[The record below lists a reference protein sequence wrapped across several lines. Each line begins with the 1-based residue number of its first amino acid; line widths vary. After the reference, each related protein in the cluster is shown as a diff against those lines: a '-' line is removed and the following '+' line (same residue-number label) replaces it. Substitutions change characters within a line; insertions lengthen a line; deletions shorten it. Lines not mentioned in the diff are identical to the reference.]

1 MKKAV
6 KSIGVLLA
14 CCFVLTSAAQKTID
28 TIATKV
34 DGYDI
39 PIRIKLP
46 KKATGKSPVYFFV
59 HGGGWNGGDLTQIPP
74 ARMHNDAN
82 YLADQLGV
90 IYVGLAYRC
99 KGNSATFS
107 DAIKDLEASVQWF
120 FDNADTYNADLTR
133 IGFGGA
139 SAGSTLAAVMAQKY
153 KNCKLLVG
161 AEGMYNL
168 VDHSEERSTFPS
180 QKARELYGLVTE
192 EDSKNASA
200 FYNLRLDPPITLLLH
215 GDADVLCHYT
225 QSIKF
230 AEEIKSKGGEAKV
243 LLHKNI
249 NHTTLNPS
257 IPDVFKESVLE
268 IANLF
273 IDGFKLDKNTESLKN
288 LLDKRLENQY
298 ASTEINEDHI
308 IGTWIRLQTKLVFK
322 KDGKGFSENLKT
334 KKRKEF
340 TYSFT
345 KNDITISLNNSLKT
359 RTFDL
364 KKNTIFICE
373 HIKDGNRIHRRSLYK
388 KQNIKSYDKSK

>member
-1 MKKAV
+1 
-6 KSIGVLLA
+6 
-14 CCFVLTSAAQKTID
+14 
-28 TIATKV
+28 
-34 DGYDI
+34 
-39 PIRIKLP
+39 
-46 KKATGKSPVYFFV
+46 
-59 HGGGWNGGDLTQIPP
+59 
-74 ARMHNDAN
+74 
-82 YLADQLGV
+82 
-90 IYVGLAYRC
+90 
-99 KGNSATFS
+99 
-107 DAIKDLEASVQWF
+107 
-120 FDNADTYNADLTR
+120 
-133 IGFGGA
+133 
-139 SAGSTLAAVMAQKY
+139 MAQKY
-153 KNCKLLVG
+153 KNCKLFVG

-168 VDHSEERSTFPS
+168 VEHSEERSTFPS
-180 QKARELYGLVTE
+180 QKGRELYGLATE
-192 EDSKNASA
+192 KESKKASA
-200 FYNLRLDPPITLLLH
+200 FYNLREEPPITLLLH

-257 IPDVFKESVLE
+257 IPDVFKESVLD

-308 IGTWIRLQTKLVFK
+308 IGSWIRLQTKLVFK
-322 KDGKGFSENLKT
+322 KNGKGFSENLKT

-345 KNDITISLNNSLKT
+345 KNDITVSLNNSSKT
-359 RTFDL
+359 RMFDL

-373 HIKDGNRIHRRSLYK
+373 HIKEGNRIHRRFLYK
-388 KQNIKSYDKSK
+388 KQKIKSYDKSK